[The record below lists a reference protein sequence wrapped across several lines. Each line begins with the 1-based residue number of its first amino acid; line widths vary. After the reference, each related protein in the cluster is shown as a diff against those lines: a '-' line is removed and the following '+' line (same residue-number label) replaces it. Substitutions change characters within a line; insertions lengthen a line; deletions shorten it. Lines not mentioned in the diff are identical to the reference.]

1 MIPQRRH
8 VRTRSIAATA
18 GILLALTTT
27 ACGGT
32 QSAPAASENGL
43 TTVRLGNVQLSDYA
57 AVLLG
62 VDQGI
67 FERNGL
73 NIELVDITPA
83 DLVGGLLSGQVD
95 MNPNTG
101 PGVVMAAGKGIP
113 LAVVG
118 GVSTFQALSLIH
130 I

>member
-8 VRTRSIAATA
+8 VRTRSILATA
-18 GILLALTTT
+18 GVTLALTAT
-27 ACGGT
+27 ACGGAE
-32 QSAPAASENGL
+32 SAPAASENGP

-73 NIELVDITPA
+73 NVELVDITPA
-83 DLVGGLLSGQVD
+83 DLVGGRRLDVRSGSGRPHRLD
-95 MNPNTG
+95 F
-101 PGVVMAAGKGIP
+101 AGRGR
-113 LAVVG
+113 
-118 GVSTFQALSLIH
+118 
-130 I
+130 